1 MNNLISPAYQMQLIE
16 KIEKEIWAKFSSPI
30 NIRFYID
37 KWYVSDNGG
46 YNYYENFNIAE
57 KENGDINLTKTLHN
71 IDGETLLKI
80 AIDLGIE
87 TPNFIPSI
95 PIFRN
100 DIKSSYETAS
110 LTFETAFRQI
120 EEHPDIAIGLANS
133 SLESILKE
141 ILKNESISIKQNT
154 NKTLYELTTDILKAF
169 QLYPNSEMPVEIKTI
184 GSSLISV
191 AQSIE
196 KLRSGK
202 TNFHGKAPDE
212 YIINDSLY
220 TYFAFNSI
228 VTIGLFL
235 DAYYKKKFPEDNSTK
250 QEETENDD
258 LPF

>member
-1 MNNLISPAYQMQLIE
+1 MQLID
-16 KIEKEIWAKFSSPI
+16 KIEKEIWAKFSSHI
-30 NIRFYID
+30 NVRFYIN
-37 KWYVSDNGG
+37 KWHESDENG
-46 YNYYENFNIAE
+46 YNYYENFNIAL
-57 KENGDINLTKTLHN
+57 KEDGNINLTKTLHN

-100 DIKSSYETAS
+100 EIKSSYETAS
-110 LTFETAFRQI
+110 LTFEKAFKQI

-133 SLESILKE
+133 ALESIIKE
-141 ILKNESISIKQNT
+141 ILKNESLSTKQNT
-154 NKTLYELTTDILKAF
+154 NKTLYELTMDILKGF
-169 QLYPNSEMPVEIKTI
+169 QLYPNSEMPIEIKTI
-184 GSSLISV
+184 GSSLLSI

-196 KLRSGK
+196 KLRSDK
-202 TNFHGKAPDE
+202 TYFHGKASDE
-212 YIINDSLY
+212 YIIKDSLY

-235 DAYYKKKFPEDNSTK
+235 DNYYKKKFPKDNNTK
-250 QEETENDD
+250 EEIESDE